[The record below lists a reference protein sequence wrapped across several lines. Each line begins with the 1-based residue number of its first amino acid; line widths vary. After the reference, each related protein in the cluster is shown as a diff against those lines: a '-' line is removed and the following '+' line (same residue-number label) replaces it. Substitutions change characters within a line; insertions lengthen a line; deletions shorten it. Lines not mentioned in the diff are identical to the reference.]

1 MRRRPK
7 GFELHLSLM
16 IVTTSSI
23 RRPIISKKKKN
34 LQEKKE
40 FLLHL
45 SFIFGIVFCFFFN
58 LIPFLSIIFVFIELF
73 YFHNKKFDGLI

>member
-1 MRRRPK
+1 
-7 GFELHLSLM
+7 M

-23 RRPIISKKKKN
+23 RRPIISKKK

-45 SFIFGIVFCFFFN
+45 SFIFGILLFFFN
-58 LIPFLSIIFVFIELF
+58 FILFIIIYFLLNYFIFIIKIE
-73 YFHNKKFDGLI
+73 GLMD